1 MSVRIGIGPGLGV
14 ALTPR
19 EYWRWVDYCEE
30 TGIDSIWHSDQ
41 LLGGTMEPV
50 ALLAALAARTARM
63 RFGTNAIVAA
73 FRDPIVLAKQ
83 LATVDWLSEG
93 RAFPVFGVGNAS
105 DPFWAATGVDP
116 KARGRRADEVIRLV
130 RQLLDQD
137 MVEFEGAHFRYSGP
151 GVFPRPTRPMSLWIG
166 GQSPAAYRRTALLGD
181 GWLGGLTGAAAA
193 AAARKQI
200 EAALAETG
208 RSIAPDHYGT
218 SLPLRIGAE
227 SDPAVQAARAR
238 LIARMPEQ
246 DRSSLEQSFAIGAP
260 DAIVALLQGY
270 VAAGIHKFVVLPL
283 VRDADDLMAQTELLV
298 RNIIPQIENQSLA
311 TRL

>member
-14 ALTPR
+14 ALTAR

>member
-19 EYWRWVDYCEE
+19 DYWRWVDYCEE
-30 TGIDSIWHSDQ
+30 AGIDSIWHSDQ

-50 ALLAALAARTARM
+50 ALLAALAARTRRM
-63 RFGTNAIVAA
+63 RFGTNALVAA

-83 LATVDWLSEG
+83 LATIDWLSEG

-105 DPFWAATGVDP
+105 DPYWAATGADP
-116 KARGRRADEVIRLV
+116 RARGRRADEVITLV
-130 RQLLDQD
+130 RQLLNQETVD
-137 MVEFEGAHFRYSGP
+137 FTGAHYRYSGS
-151 GVFPRPTRPMSLWIG
+151 GVFPRPARPMSLWIG

-193 AAARKQI
+193 ADARKQI

-208 RSIAPDHYGT
+208 RSIENDHYGT

-227 SDPAVQAARAR
+227 SDPALQAARAR
-238 LIARMPEQ
+238 LLARMPEP
-246 DRSSLEQSFAIGAP
+246 DRGSLEQSFAIGAP
-260 DAIVALLQGY
+260 DAIIALLQSY
-270 VAAGIHKFVVLPL
+270 VASGIHKFVVLPMAN
-283 VRDADDLMAQTELLV
+283 DADDLMAQTELLV
-298 RNIIPQIENQSLA
+298 RTIIPQIENQSLA
-311 TRL
+311 MPD